1 MHAGGAQGGIHV
13 VVAIGRPEFNDDMA
27 GWQFKKMGGTCMLAC
42 EQGVSGKSSL
52 PNYADSLIWGYEN
65 TSCCKV
71 ENYQG
76 PRLWS

>member
-1 MHAGGAQGGIHV
+1 
-13 VVAIGRPEFNDDMA
+13 
-27 GWQFKKMGGTCMLAC
+27 MLAC

-52 PNYADSLIWGYEN
+52 SNYADILIWGYEN
-65 TSCCKV
+65 TSCRKV